1 MYSLKFGRVRR
12 QLFTAMVFV
21 FLAPAILFSQDQI
34 PAGRTQGSFKS
45 MEQSSTPM
53 GPVLV
58 ATDTLNLRTELTD
71 ENVKIE
77 QWPTN
82 IIPPEAITTLEEI
95 KDMVT
100 LTRMSR
106 GMPIVKGS
114 IGTKNYNFAPG
125 IAPHMKVVAV
135 GTLADDVIG
144 PPLRPGNRV
153 DVIGVF
159 KRRDRST
166 NLITTNSRTFLK
178 GVQVYSIGNRTTI
191 DNHAKPRTSAA
202 SSIVGLL
209 VTAKQSKA
217 LVFAS
222 DNGGIKLV
230 LRGDDVENTGEVGS
244 LDEVREMISEEEA
257 EDIKVFQEIKNLRA
271 HLDKQQQVLQQL
283 KKRLDQLERLEQAES
298 SK

>member
-77 QWPTN
+77 QWPTKV
-82 IIPPEAITTLEEI
+82 IPPEAITTLEEI

-100 LTRMSR
+100 STRMNR

-114 IGTKNYNFAPG
+114 IVHKNSLSPIILPN
-125 IAPHMKVVAV
+125 MKVVAV
-135 GTLADDVIG
+135 RVAASNTIG

-153 DVIGVF
+153 DVIGSF

-178 GVQVYSIGNRTTI
+178 GVQVYSIGNRTRI
-191 DNHAKPRTSAA
+191 DSDAKAGTSPA
-202 SSIVGLL
+202 STIVGLL
-209 VTAKQSKA
+209 VTEKQSEA
-217 LVFAS
+217 LVFAV
-222 DNGGIKLV
+222 DNGSIKLV
-230 LRGDDVENTGEVGS
+230 LRGDDVENTGGVGS
-244 LDEVREMISEEEA
+244 LDEVREMISQEEA
-257 EDIKVFQEIKNLRA
+257 EDIKIFQEIQKLRA
-271 HLDKQQQVLQQL
+271 RVDKQQQVMQQF
-283 KKRLDQLERLEQAES
+283 KKRLDQLEHLEQAEPA
-298 SK
+298 K